1 MISAPLK
8 LFLGWRV
15 VVVIFLL
22 SGSLV
27 FLSESSNAQVDSTD
41 VEQLENYNWRI
52 MQRNLH
58 GIYIP
63 YDIYDAFEELKANS
77 SENSLRRFRDAP
89 EEEIGRRLFFG
100 IGGWM
105 RNNWQFFEGS
115 RFSHYLRGLGLTHP
129 DDMTVFMIESF
140 HRYLNDRDLE
150 KEKRIKYLQEER
162 KRINQMRWQTDTLK
176 IDTIIH

>member
-1 MISAPLK
+1 MLK
-8 LFLGWRV
+8 PSLKFCIRWTLV
-15 VVVIFLL
+15 KVLPFLL
-22 SGSLV
+22 TTMMLV
-27 FLSESSNAQVDSTD
+27 SETSFSQVDSTD

-63 YDIYDAFEELKANS
+63 YDIYDAFEELKTNS
-77 SENSLRRFRDAP
+77 SESSLERFKNAP

-140 HRYLNDRDLE
+140 HRHLNGLDLE
-150 KEKRIKYLQEER
+150 KEERIKFLQEER